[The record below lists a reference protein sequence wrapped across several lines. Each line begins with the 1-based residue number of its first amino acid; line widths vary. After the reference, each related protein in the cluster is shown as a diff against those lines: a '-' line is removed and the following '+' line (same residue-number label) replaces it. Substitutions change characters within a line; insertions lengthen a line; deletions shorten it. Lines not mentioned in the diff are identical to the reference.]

1 MRLLLR
7 IALIFALLTFIG
19 HANAQ
24 VLTTNPVVVTKNS
37 SDIVI
42 TFHADG
48 GNKGLMGSSA
58 STAIYAHTGVIT
70 NKSDGNWKY
79 APTWG
84 DNSEKYKLT
93 YVSSNTWSLTISDIR
108 SYYGI
113 TDESEEVERL
123 CFVFRNANNSK
134 EGKTATGGDIFVPIY
149 PDNIPT
155 VSAQAN
161 FPGGSPKMGA
171 TVNSDSSVTF
181 CLGAPGKSTAIIVGD
196 WNNYALAPSQLMN
209 YQDYDGFRYFWVTVP
224 GLADAKNH
232 IYYYIVDGCTYVGDP
247 YANLILDPWDD
258 QYISSSVFPN
268 LPSYPSKVITG
279 VPLALFNS
287 TTNSYSWNSTNFKGV
302 DQSDL
307 IIYELLVRDFT
318 GTDNKA
324 EGSGTINAILA
335 TDKDGR
341 NKLDY
346 IKDLGVNAVE
356 LLPIME
362 FNGNNSWGYNTNFY
376 MSPDKAYG
384 TPDDYRRFIDEC
396 HVRGLAVI
404 LDIVFN
410 QSDSQHPW
418 YNMYT
423 QTNTPFYNGSAP
435 HAYSVLNDWNQD
447 CALVQQQWRDALTYW
462 MTSYNVDGFRF
473 DLVKGLGNN
482 DSYGSTYDATTN
494 SWSNVTDANTNRFN
508 ATRVARMKSLHAH
521 IMTVKPNAYFIN
533 ENLAGAQEEND
544 MAADGEINWANVN
557 TEACQYAMGYN
568 DNASLNRFYAPKD
581 DGRKWGSTVSYAE
594 SHDEERV
601 AYKVKQY
608 GASGIKGNAVNTM
621 RRLGSLAAQMLLTP
635 GAHMIWQF
643 EELGDDE
650 STKNSD
656 GSNNTSPKKV
666 PWNYLNDSNRMGLYN
681 TYATLNDI
689 RSSNPDLFKE
699 GVYTDV
705 QLSSWTSRTVSLA
718 NESKE
723 LYLIV
728 NPGTTAASIPFPK
741 SPKNQSEAKLSDS
754 KYTLLACSYSVT
766 PNMETTGVRL
776 PAGAFAVYGASVT
789 SGIDDINDG
798 TSTSMPEVIVEDSQI
813 RVLTPYSTLTIHNV
827 NGVSQAVNARLAP
840 GIYIVTVDSIPVKV
854 MVR

>member
-1 MRLLLR
+1 MRLF
-7 IALIFALLTFIG
+7 IQNALILVLLIIAFQTNG
-19 HANAQ
+19 Q
-24 VLTTNPVVVTKNS
+24 VVTTNPVAITDSS

-48 GNKGLMGSSA
+48 GNKGLMDSPA

-70 NKSDGNWKY
+70 NKSNGDWKY

-93 YVSSNTWSLTISDIR
+93 FVSPNTWTLTISDIR
-108 SYYGI
+108 AYYGI
-113 TDESEEVERL
+113 TDTSEQVERL

-134 EGKTATGGDIFVPIY
+134 EGKTASGGDIFVPIY
-149 PDNIPT
+149 PENFPQS
-155 VSAQAN
+155 SAQGTY
-161 FPGGSPKMGA
+161 PGGTPKMGT
-171 TVNSDSSVTF
+171 TVNADGSVTF
-181 CLGAPGKSTAIIVGD
+181 CLGAPNKSAATIVGD
-196 WNNYALAPSQLMN
+196 WNNYSLEPSQLMN
-209 YQDYDGFRYFWVTVP
+209 YQDYDSNRYFWTTIP
-224 GLADAKNH
+224 DLADAKDH
-232 IYYYIVDGCTYVGDP
+232 IYYYIVDGCTYVCDP
-247 YANLILDPWDD
+247 YANLVLDPWDD
-258 QYISSSVFPN
+258 KYISSNVFPN
-268 LPSYPSKVITG
+268 LPSYPSNVITG

-287 TTNSYSWNSTNFKGV
+287 TANNYSWNITNFKGV

-324 EGSGTINAILA
+324 DGSGTINAILA
-335 TDKDGR
+335 TDKDGK

-376 MSPDKAYG
+376 MAPDKAYG

-396 HVRGLAVI
+396 HARGLAVI

-447 CALVQQQWRDALTYW
+447 YPLVQQQWCDALTYW
-462 MTSYNVDGFRF
+462 MTSFNVDGFRF

-482 DSYGSTYDATTN
+482 DSYGSTYDVASN

-508 ATRVARMKSLHAH
+508 ATRVARMKILHSH
-521 IMTVKPNAYFIN
+521 IISINPNAYFIN
-533 ENLAGAQEEND
+533 ENLAGAEEEND
-544 MAADGEINWANVN
+544 MASDGEINWANVN

-581 DGRKWGSTVSYAE
+581 DNRKWGSTVSYAE

-608 GASGIKGNAVNTM
+608 GAAGIKGNSVNTM

-666 PWNYLNDSNRMGLYN
+666 PWNYLNDANRKGLYD
-681 TYATLNDI
+681 TYAALNDL

-705 QLSSWTSRTVSLA
+705 QLSSWTSRTISLA

-723 LYLIV
+723 LYLLV

-741 SPKNQSEAKLSDS
+741 NPKNQSEAKLSDS
-754 KYTLLACSYSVT
+754 KYTLLACSHSVT
-766 PNMETTGVRL
+766 PNVESTGIRL

-789 SGIDDINDG
+789 SGIDDVIG
-798 TSTSMPEVIVEDSQI
+798 SASSSIPEVIVDNCQI
-813 RVLTPYSTLTIHNV
+813 KVLSPYSTLTIHNV
-827 NGVSQAVNARLAP
+827 NGVMLPIDSKLSP
-840 GIYIVTVDSIPVKV
+840 GIYIVTVDTIPLKV
-854 MVR
+854 VVR